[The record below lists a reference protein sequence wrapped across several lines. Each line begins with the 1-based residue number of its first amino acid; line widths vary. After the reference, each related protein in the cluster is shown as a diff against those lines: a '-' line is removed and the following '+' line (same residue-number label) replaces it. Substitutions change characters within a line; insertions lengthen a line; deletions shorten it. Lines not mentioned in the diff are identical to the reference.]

1 MLRQLGQRP
10 KLAAWPPLMPT
21 DLERLAHHIDPD
33 RAPSIASDL
42 AGVPGADLGLVL
54 GAAYPVLVPQ
64 RPALLEAIASL
75 ARDGLSSRRLRGD
88 ISSRLVEATRG
99 QPPGEAWQRAL
110 QRAVWLEK
118 VRIALREVL
127 PPKLGGAELSE
138 TARELSELADAV
150 VEVAVSEATSHVA
163 ARFGR
168 PQRSYGSTAELCVL
182 GMGKLGGLELNAGSD
197 IDIVFVY
204 DSDEAQGD
212 VTPHDFYTRVV
223 RRAVAHIESPAPEG
237 MIFRVDLRL
246 RPEGSQGAIVNSLSA
261 FERYYETWGRLWE
274 RAAMLRARP
283 IAGSAALGVALEREV
298 MSPFVYRREV
308 DPNIAGGLTDMVLRS
323 RAELSDHPA
332 RDLKLGPGGI
342 REAEFFVQTLQ
353 LVWGGKEPSL
363 RVRGTL
369 NALERLRLRGFVN
382 DREARDI
389 ARAYVLLR
397 RAEHAI
403 QWGTG
408 IQTHLLP
415 TDERDRER
423 LAKVLGYPDAA
434 SFGDELTTLRL
445 RVTEAFSSLSP
456 GSPRDRPR
464 SGLVARL
471 GDEAAS
477 ASDELGRAARAL
489 FENSEVPDHLRALA
503 RRPDGL
509 LGALTQE
516 QHPNLADRVLNGL
529 LECPDP
535 EQAARYLRSVFSRLS
550 APGAYVA
557 ALAEDP
563 RALSR
568 LLTVLGSSGFV
579 GEAIGT
585 RPELLD
591 IVLFGQ
597 GLVSDVH
604 AAVAHQLEDVARLL
618 DALEAVERDEALVG
632 AVRQVKSRVLVE
644 VAIADLA
651 GAIGMRQATRTLS
664 QLADEIMQAVVNYSL
679 SGARGLCV
687 IAVGKL
693 GGREIGY
700 ASDLDLLFL
709 YEASAAPDP
718 DEAAAYFSRHAQRII
733 RMLSEP
739 HAGGPGYVMDTRLR
753 PSGSHGLL
761 VASVRSFASYHGVRE
776 TEAGP
781 ERPAGLVAGAAW
793 ERQALIRARFCAGDA
808 ELGERVMAIATL
820 AAYEGGAPA
829 PDEMHRLRLRM
840 ERELGR
846 ERATRR
852 ELKVGRGGLLDIEF
866 LTQWLQMRHGSDE
879 RIRTPDT
886 DEALN
891 ALVTAGYL
899 PRPDYE
905 LLRDAYRFLRRLEQ
919 RIHVHR
925 GDGLSW
931 VDAQA
936 LGISGLGRK
945 MGFQKSPSLSAGEQL
960 FERYV
965 TVTDSVR
972 RCYLRLLGLTE

>member
-1 MLRQLGQRP
+1 MSN
-10 KLAAWPPLMPT
+10 
-21 DLERLAHHIDPD
+21 DLERLAFHLDPE
-33 RAPSIASDL
+33 RAGAISRDL
-42 AGVPGADLGLVL
+42 RGMPGADLGLVL

-64 RPALLEAIASL
+64 RPALLQAIASL
-75 ARDGLSSRRLRGD
+75 ASEGLTTRRLRLD
-88 ISSRLVEATRG
+88 ILGRLNDAIAGRT
-99 QPPGEAWQRAL
+99 PGEDWQGAL

-127 PPKLGGAELSE
+127 PPKLGGAELPE

-150 VEVAVSEATSHVA
+150 VEVAVAEASEHVES
-163 ARFGR
+163 RFGAPR
-168 PQRSYGSTAELCVL
+168 HDDGSAAKLCVL

-204 DSDEAQGD
+204 DSDEGRGD
-212 VTPHDFYTRVV
+212 VSPHDFFTRVV
-223 RRAVAHIESPAPEG
+223 RRAVAHIETTAPEG

-246 RPEGSQGAIVNSLSA
+246 RPEGSQGALVNSLSA

-283 IAGSAALGVALEREV
+283 VAGDVELGAALEREV
-298 MSPFVYRREV
+298 LGPFVYRREV
-308 DPNIAGGLTDMVLRS
+308 DPNIAAGLTDMVLRS
-323 RAELSDHPA
+323 RAELSLHPA

-353 LVWGGKEPSL
+353 LIWGGQEPSL

-369 NALERLRLRGFVN
+369 TALERLRLRGFVS
-382 DREARDI
+382 DRDARDI
-389 ARAYVLLR
+389 ARAYILLR

-403 QWGTG
+403 QWATG

-415 TDERDRER
+415 VEARDAER
-423 LAKVLGYPDAA
+423 LARTLGYADAPA
-434 SFGDELTTLRL
+434 FLAELSSLRG
-445 RVTEAFSSLSP
+445 RVSEAFASLSP
-456 GSPRDRPR
+456 GTRRAPQH
-464 SGLVARL
+464 GHF
-471 GDEAAS
+471 AALFLNEGEQS
-477 ASDELGRAARAL
+477 APDDVSRATRAL
-489 FENSEVPDHLRALA
+489 FESTEVPDHLRALA

-509 LGALTQE
+509 LGSLTRE
-516 QHPNLADRVLNGL
+516 QHPGLGDRLLGAL

-557 ALAEDP
+557 ALADDP

-579 GEAIGT
+579 GEAIVT

-591 IVLFGQ
+591 VVLFGQ
-597 GLVSDVH
+597 GSVSDVH
-604 AAVAHQLEDVARLL
+604 AAVAHQLEDLGRHV
-618 DALEAVERDEALVG
+618 DEQEPHERDEALVG
-632 AVRQVKSRVLVE
+632 ALRQVKSRVLVE

-651 GAIGMRQATRTLS
+651 GAIGTRQATRTLS
-664 QLADEIMQAVVNYSL
+664 ALADEIMGTVVQYL
-679 SGARGLCV
+679 LGDARGLCV
-687 IAVGKL
+687 LAVGKL

-700 ASDLDLLFL
+700 ASDLDLMFL
-709 YEASAAPDP
+709 YEPSAAPNP
-718 DEAAAYFSRHAQRII
+718 DEAAAYYSRYAQRII

-761 VASVRSFASYHGVRE
+761 VASLRSFASYHGLQE
-776 TEAGP
+776 TEAGA
-781 ERPAGLVAGAAW
+781 ERPAGFGGGSAW
-793 ERQALIRARFCAGDA
+793 ERQALIRARFCAGDPL
-808 ELGERVMAIATL
+808 LGVRAMNIATL
-820 AAYEGGAPA
+820 AAYEGGPPTPA
-829 PDEMHRLRLRM
+829 EMHRLRLRM

-846 ERATRR
+846 ERPTRK

-866 LTQWLQMRHGSDE
+866 LAQWLQMKHGGDA
-879 RIRTPDT
+879 RVRTPDT
-886 DEALN
+886 GEALE
-891 ALVTAGYL
+891 ALTARGYL

-905 LLRDAYRFLRRLEQ
+905 RLRDAYRFLRRLEQ

-925 GDGLSW
+925 GDGTNW
-931 VDAQA
+931 VDSQA
-936 LGISGLGRK
+936 LGLSGLGRQ
-945 MGFQKSPSLSAGEQL
+945 MGFQRSPSRSAGEQL

-965 TVTDSVR
+965 TVTETVR
-972 RCYLRLLGLTE
+972 ACYLRLLGLED

>member
-1 MLRQLGQRP
+1 
-10 KLAAWPPLMPT
+10 MPN
-21 DLERLAHHIDPD
+21 DLERLAFHLDPE
-33 RAPSIASDL
+33 RAEAISRDL
-42 AGVPGADLGLVL
+42 RGLPGADLGLVL

-64 RPALLEAIASL
+64 RPALLEAVASL
-75 ARDGLSSRRLRGD
+75 AREGLTTRRLRRD
-88 ISSRLVEATRG
+88 ILGRLDDAVAG
-99 QPPGEAWQRAL
+99 LAPGEDWQRAL

-127 PPKLGGAELSE
+127 PPKLGGAELPE

-150 VEVAVSEATSHVA
+150 VEVVVAEATSHVA
-163 ARFGR
+163 ARLGAPR
-168 PQRSYGSTAELCVL
+168 DERGQNAKLCVL

-204 DSDEAQGD
+204 DSDEAVGD
-212 VTPHDFYTRVV
+212 VTPHDFFTRVV
-223 RRAVAHIESPAPEG
+223 RRAVAHIESTAPEG

-246 RPEGSQGAIVNSLSA
+246 RPEGSQGALVNSLSA

-283 IAGSAALGVALEREV
+283 IAGDVELGAALEREV
-298 MSPFVYRREV
+298 LGPFVYRREV
-308 DPNIAGGLTDMVLRS
+308 DPNIASGLTDMVLRS
-323 RAELSDHPA
+323 RAELSVHPA

-353 LVWGGKEPSL
+353 LIWGGQEPSL

-369 NALERLRLRGFVN
+369 TALERLRLRGFVS
-382 DREARDI
+382 DRDARDI
-389 ARAYVLLR
+389 ARGYVLLR

-403 QWGTG
+403 QWATG

-415 TDERDRER
+415 TEPRDAER
-423 LAKVLGYPDAA
+423 LARTLGYPDAA
-434 SFGDELTTLRL
+434 AFNVELSHLRE
-445 RVTEAFSSLSP
+445 RIGEAFASLSP
-456 GSPRDRPR
+456 GTRREPSH
-464 SGLVARL
+464 GHFAALL
-471 GDEAAS
+471 MNEGDEAAS
-477 ASDELGRAARAL
+477 DELSRAARAL
-489 FENSEVPDHLRALA
+489 FENTEVPDHLRALA

-509 LGALTQE
+509 LGTLTQE
-516 QHPNLADRVLNGL
+516 QHPGLADRVLGGL

-579 GEAIGT
+579 GESIVT

-591 IVLFGQ
+591 VVLFGE
-597 GLVSDVH
+597 GSVSDVH
-604 AAVAHQLEDVARLL
+604 AAVAHQLEDLSRQI
-618 DALEAVERDEALVG
+618 DEQEPHERDEALVG

-651 GAIGMRQATRTLS
+651 GAIGTRQATRTLS
-664 QLADEIMQAVVNYSL
+664 ALADEIMRTVVQYL
-679 SGARGLCV
+679 LGDARGLCV

-700 ASDLDLLFL
+700 ASDLDLMFL
-709 YEASAAPDP
+709 YEPSAAPNP
-718 DEAAAYFSRHAQRII
+718 DEAAAYYSRHAQRII

-761 VASVRSFASYHGVRE
+761 VASLRSFASYHGLQE
-776 TEAGP
+776 TEGGSP
-781 ERPAGLVAGAAW
+781 ERPAGFGGGLAW
-793 ERQALIRARFCAGDA
+793 ERQALIRARFCAGDPV
-808 ELGERVMAIATL
+808 LGVRAMNIATL
-820 AAYEGGAPA
+820 AAYEGGPPAPA
-829 PDEMHRLRLRM
+829 EMHRLRLRM

-846 ERATRR
+846 ERPTRK

-866 LTQWLQMRHGSDE
+866 LAQWLQMKHGSDAKV
-879 RIRTPDT
+879 RTPDT
-886 DEALN
+886 GEALD
-891 ALVTAGYL
+891 ALTAGGYL

-905 LLRDAYRFLRRLEQ
+905 RLRDAYRFLRRLEQ

-925 GDGLSW
+925 GDGTNW

-936 LGISGLGRK
+936 LGLSGLGRQ
-945 MGFQKSPSLSAGEQL
+945 MGFQRSPSRSAGEQL
-960 FERYV
+960 FERYI
-965 TVTDSVR
+965 TVTDTVR
-972 RCYLRLLGLTE
+972 ACYLRLLGLDA

>member
-1 MLRQLGQRP
+1 
-10 KLAAWPPLMPT
+10 MPS
-21 DLERLAHHIDPD
+21 DLERLAFHLDPE
-33 RAPSIASDL
+33 RAGAISRDL
-42 AGVPGADLGLVL
+42 KGVEGAELGLVL

-64 RPALLEAIASL
+64 RPALLEAISSL
-75 ARDGLSSRRLRGD
+75 AREGLAARRLRVD
-88 ISSRLVEATRG
+88 ILGRLRDAVRG
-99 QPPGEAWQRAL
+99 RRPGEDWLGAL

-127 PPKLGGAELSE
+127 PAKLGGAELRE

-150 VEVAVSEATSHVA
+150 VEVAVAEATEHVA
-163 ARFGR
+163 ARLGTASH
-168 PQRSYGSTAELCVL
+168 PDGSLWKLCVL

-204 DSDEAQGD
+204 DSDESEGAL
-212 VTPHDFYTRVV
+212 TPHDFFTRVV
-223 RRAVAHIESPAPEG
+223 RRAVAHIESTAPEG

-246 RPEGSQGAIVNSLSA
+246 RPEGSQGALVNSLSA

-283 IAGSAALGVALEREV
+283 IAGDPELGAALEREV
-298 MSPFVYRREV
+298 LSPFVYRREV
-308 DPNIAGGLTDMVLRS
+308 DPNIASGLTDMVLRS
-323 RAELSDHPA
+323 RSELSDHPA

-353 LVWGGKEPSL
+353 LIWGGQEPSL

-369 NALERLRLRGFVN
+369 TALERLRLRGFVS
-382 DREARDI
+382 DKDAGDI

-415 TDERDRER
+415 TDERDAER
-423 LAKVLGYPDAA
+423 LARTLGYADGAA
-434 SFGDELTTLRL
+434 FGDELADLRR
-445 RVTEAFSSLSP
+445 RVSDAFASLSP
-456 GSPRDRPR
+456 GTRREPARHVS
-464 SGLVARL
+464 LVAL
-471 GDEAAS
+471 LQEGESAA
-477 ASDELGRAARAL
+477 ADELSRAAREL
-489 FENSEVPDHLRALA
+489 FESSEVPDHLRALA

-509 LGALTQE
+509 LGAVTQE
-516 QHPNLADRVLNGL
+516 QHPELADRVLGGL

-579 GEAIGT
+579 GESIVT

-591 IVLFGQ
+591 VVLFGQ
-597 GLVSDVH
+597 GSVSDVH
-604 AAVAHQLEDVARLL
+604 AAVAHQLEDVARQLYE
-618 DALEAVERDEALVG
+618 LEQQDRDDALVG
-632 AVRQVKSRVLVE
+632 AIRQVKSRILVE

-651 GAIGMRQATRTLS
+651 GAIGTRQATRTLS
-664 QLADEIMQAVVNYSL
+664 ALADEIMQAVVTHL
-679 SGARGLCV
+679 LGDARGLCV
-687 IAVGKL
+687 LAVGKL

-700 ASDLDLLFL
+700 ASDLDLMFL
-709 YEASAAPDP
+709 YEPSAAPNP
-718 DEAAAYFSRHAQRII
+718 DEAAAYFSRYAQRII

-761 VASVRSFASYHGVRE
+761 VASVRSFASYHGLLE
-776 TEAGP
+776 TERGTQ
-781 ERPAGLVAGAAW
+781 RPAGLGGGSAW
-793 ERQALIRARFCAGDA
+793 ERQALIRARFCAGDSQ
-808 ELGERVMAIATL
+808 LGARVTSIATA
-820 AAYEGGAPA
+820 AAYEGGPPLPA
-829 PDEMHRLRLRM
+829 EMHRLRLRM

-846 ERATRR
+846 ERPTRR
-852 ELKVGRGGLLDIEF
+852 ELKVGYGGLLDIEF
-866 LTQWLQMRHGSDE
+866 LAQWLQMKHGSDE
-879 RIRTPDT
+879 RVRTPDT
-886 DEALN
+886 GEALE
-891 ALVTAGYL
+891 ALAAHGYL
-899 PRPDYE
+899 PRADYE
-905 LLRDAYRFLRRLEQ
+905 RLRDAYRFLRRLEQ

-925 GDGLSW
+925 GDGTNW

-936 LGISGLGRK
+936 LGLSGLGRQ
-945 MGFQKSPSLSAGEQL
+945 MGFQRSPTRSAGEQL

-965 TVTDSVR
+965 TLTDSVR
-972 RCYLRLLGLTE
+972 ACYLRLLGLRE

>member
-1 MLRQLGQRP
+1 M
-10 KLAAWPPLMPT
+10 
-21 DLERLAHHIDPD
+21 
-33 RAPSIASDL
+33 ASDL
-42 AGVPGADLGLVL
+42 LSLAQHLDPERAEVLSRELSGLPGADLGLVL
-54 GAAYPVLVPQ
+54 GAAYPALVPQ
-64 RPALLEAIASL
+64 RPALLDAIARLS
-75 ARDGLSSRRLRGD
+75 RDGLSSRRIRVD
-88 ISSRLVEATRG
+88 ILERLNEAVLG
-99 QPPGEAWQRAL
+99 QAPGEAWQGAL

-127 PPKLGGAELSE
+127 PPKLGGAELPE
-138 TARELSELADAV
+138 TARELAELADAV
-150 VEVAVSEATSHVA
+150 VEVALDEATAHVA
-163 ARFGR
+163 SRFGR
-168 PQRSYGSTAELCVL
+168 PRRDGAPAELCVL

-204 DSDEAQGD
+204 DSDDAEGELS
-212 VTPHDFYTRVV
+212 PHDFFTRVV
-223 RRAVAHIESPAPEG
+223 RRLVTHIESTAPSG

-283 IAGSAALGVALEREV
+283 VAGSLALGTALEREV
-298 MSPFVYRREV
+298 MLPFVYRREV
-308 DPNIAGGLTDMVLRS
+308 DPNVAHGLTDMVLRS
-323 RAELSDHPA
+323 RAELGGDPA

-353 LVWGGKEPSL
+353 LIWGGREPSL

-369 NALERLRLRGFVN
+369 MALERLRLRGFVS
-382 DREARDI
+382 DREAHDI

-403 QWGTG
+403 QWASG

-415 TDERDRER
+415 QDERDSQR
-423 LAKVLGYPDAA
+423 LARVLGYPDAA
-434 SFGDELTTLRL
+434 TFNQELASLRSS
-445 RVTEAFSSLSP
+445 VSAAFASLSP
-456 GSPRDRPR
+456 AARHERPR
-464 SGLVARL
+464 VGGVASLFGEETAPRS
-471 GDEAAS
+471 E
-477 ASDELGRAARAL
+477 ELGRAAVRL

-509 LGALTQE
+509 LGTVTQ
-516 QHPNLADRVLNGL
+516 QQYPDLADRVLEGL

-535 EQAARYLRSVFSRLS
+535 EQAARYLRSVFARLP

-557 ALAEDP
+557 ALADDP

-579 GEAIGT
+579 GEAIVT

-597 GLVSDVH
+597 GSVSDVQ
-604 AAVAHQLEDVARLL
+604 AAVGHELEALGRLL
-618 DALEAVERDEALVG
+618 EGLERQERDEALVG
-632 AVRQVKSRVLVE
+632 ALRQVKSRVLVE

-651 GAIGMRQATRTLS
+651 GAIGTRQATRTLS
-664 QLADEIMQAVVNYSL
+664 ALAEEIMRTVVQYL
-679 SGARGLCV
+679 MGAARGLCV

-693 GGREIGY
+693 GGHEIGY
-700 ASDLDLLFL
+700 ASDLDLLFF
-709 YEASAAPDP
+709 YDPDAAPHP

-733 RMLSEP
+733 RLLAEP
-739 HAGGPGYVMDTRLR
+739 HAAGPGYVMDTRLR

-761 VASVRSFASYHGVRE
+761 VASVRSFARYHRLQE
-776 TEAGP
+776 TEAGA
-781 ERPAGLVAGAAW
+781 ERPAGLSSGAAW
-793 ERQALIRARFCAGDA
+793 ERQALIRARFCAGDEA
-808 ELGERVMAIATL
+808 LGARVMALATL
-820 AAYEGGAPA
+820 AAYEGRPPPA
-829 PDEMHRLRLRM
+829 EDLHRMRLRM

-846 ERATRR
+846 ERPTRR

-866 LTQWLQMRHGSDE
+866 LAQWLQMKHGSDA
-879 RIRTPDT
+879 RVRTPDT
-886 DEALN
+886 GEALD
-891 ALVTAGYL
+891 ALSTLGYL
-899 PRPDYE
+899 SRADYE

-925 GDGLSW
+925 GDGMSW

-936 LGISGLGRK
+936 LGLSGLGRK
-945 MGFQKSPSLSAGEQL
+945 MGFQNSPTHSAGQQL

-972 RCYLRLLGLTE
+972 ACYLRLLGLTE

>member
-1 MLRQLGQRP
+1 
-10 KLAAWPPLMPT
+10 MPS
-21 DLERLAHHIDPD
+21 DLERLAFHVDPE
-33 RAPSIASDL
+33 RSGAISRDL
-42 AGVPGADLGLVL
+42 QGLPGAALGLVL
-54 GAAYPVLVPQ
+54 GAAYPALVPQ
-64 RPALLEAIASL
+64 RPALFEAIASL
-75 ARDGLSSRRLRGD
+75 SREGLTTRRLRLD
-88 ISSRLVEATRG
+88 ILGRLNDAVAG
-99 QPPGEAWQRAL
+99 KPPGEGWQRAF

-127 PPKLGGAELSE
+127 PPKLGGAELPE

-150 VEVAVSEATSHVA
+150 VEVAVAEATAHVGE
-163 ARFGR
+163 RLGR
-168 PQRSYGSTAELCVL
+168 PHHADGSPAVLSVL

-204 DSDEAQGD
+204 DSDEAEGD
-212 VTPHDFYTRVV
+212 LSPHDFFTRVV
-223 RRAVAHIESPAPEG
+223 RRAVSHIESTAPEG

-246 RPEGSQGAIVNSLSA
+246 RPEGSQGALVNSLSA

-283 IAGSAALGVALEREV
+283 IAGDPELGRALEREV
-298 MSPFVYRREV
+298 ISPFVYRREV
-308 DPNIAGGLTDMVLRS
+308 DPNIASGLTDMVLRS

-353 LVWGGKEPSL
+353 LIWGGQEPSL

-369 NALERLRLRGFVN
+369 TALERLRLRGFVS
-382 DREARDI
+382 DRDAGDI

-415 TDERDRER
+415 SDERDGER
-423 LAKVLGYPDAA
+423 LARVLGYADAA
-434 SFGDELTTLRL
+434 AFLQELSHLRG
-445 RVTEAFSSLSP
+445 RVGEAFASLSP
-456 GSPRDRPR
+456 GTRREPPRHGNFLALLRDG
-464 SGLVARL
+464 S
-471 GDEAAS
+471 DAAPDQLS
-477 ASDELGRAARAL
+477 RAAHTL
-489 FENSEVPDHLRALA
+489 FENTEVPDHLRALA

-509 LGALTQE
+509 LGAVTQE
-516 QHPNLADRVLNGL
+516 QHPDLADRLLGGL

-579 GEAIGT
+579 GESIVT

-591 IVLFGQ
+591 VVLFGQ
-597 GLVSDVH
+597 GSVSDVH
-604 AAVAHQLEDVARLL
+604 AAVAHQLEDLGRQL
-618 DALEAVERDEALVG
+618 DAVDQQEQSDALVG
-632 AVRQVKSRVLVE
+632 AVRQVKSRILVE

-651 GAIGMRQATRTLS
+651 GAIGTRQATRTLS
-664 QLADEIMQAVVNYSL
+664 ALADEIMHTVVQFL
-679 SGARGLCV
+679 LGDARGLCV
-687 IAVGKL
+687 LAVGKL

-700 ASDLDLLFL
+700 ASDLDLMFL
-709 YEASAAPDP
+709 YEPSAAPNP
-718 DEAAAYFSRHAQRII
+718 DEAATYFSRYAQRII
-733 RMLSEP
+733 RMLGEP

-761 VASVRSFASYHGVRE
+761 VASLRSFANYHGLQDSDPL
-776 TEAGP
+776 A
-781 ERPAGLVAGAAW
+781 ERPAGFGSGSAW
-793 ERQALIRARFCAGDA
+793 ERQALIRARFCAGDPV
-808 ELGERVMAIATL
+808 LGGRVMTIATR
-820 AAYEGGAPA
+820 AAYEGGP
-829 PDEMHRLRLRM
+829 PIPEEMHRLRLRM

-846 ERATRR
+846 ERATRK

-866 LTQWLQMRHGSDE
+866 LAQWLQMKHGSDE
-879 RIRTPDT
+879 RVRTPDT
-886 DEALN
+886 GEALE
-891 ALVTAGYL
+891 ALTAHGYL
-899 PRPDYE
+899 PRSDYE
-905 LLRDAYRFLRRLEQ
+905 RLRDAYRFLRRLEQ
-919 RIHVHR
+919 RIHLHR
-925 GDGLSW
+925 GDGTNW

-936 LGISGLGRK
+936 LGLSGLGRQ
-945 MGFQKSPSLSAGEQL
+945 MGFQHSPTRSAGDQL
-960 FERYV
+960 FERYL
-965 TVTDSVR
+965 TVTESVR
-972 RCYLRLLGLTE
+972 ACYLKLLGLSEA

>member
-1 MLRQLGQRP
+1 MSN
-10 KLAAWPPLMPT
+10 
-21 DLERLAHHIDPD
+21 DLERLAFHLDPE
-33 RAPSIASDL
+33 RAAAISRDL
-42 AGVPGADLGLVL
+42 QGLPGADLGLVL
-54 GAAYPVLVPQ
+54 GAAYPALVPQ

-75 ARDGLSSRRLRGD
+75 SREGLTTRRFRLD
-88 ISSRLVEATRG
+88 ILGRLNDAVAGR
-99 QPPGEAWQRAL
+99 PPGEEWQRAL

-127 PPKLGGAELSE
+127 PSKLGGAELPE

-150 VEVAVSEATSHVA
+150 VEVAVAEATAHVT
-163 ARFGR
+163 ARFGAPR
-168 PQRSYGSTAELCVL
+168 HEDGGSAKLCVL

-204 DSDEAQGD
+204 DTDEARGD
-212 VTPHDFYTRVV
+212 VSPHDFFTRVV
-223 RRAVAHIESPAPEG
+223 RRVVSHIESTAPEG

-246 RPEGSQGAIVNSLSA
+246 RPEGSHGALVNSLSA

-283 IAGSAALGVALEREV
+283 IAGDTALGAALEREV
-298 MSPFVYRREV
+298 LWPFVYRREV
-308 DPNIAGGLTDMVLRS
+308 DPGIASGLTDMVLRS
-323 RAELSDHPA
+323 RAELSLHPA

-353 LVWGGKEPSL
+353 LIWGGQEPSL

-369 NALERLRLRGFVN
+369 TALERLRLRGFVS
-382 DREARDI
+382 DKDARDI
-389 ARAYVLLR
+389 ARGYVLLR
-397 RAEHAI
+397 RAEHVI
-403 QWGTG
+403 QWGSG

-415 TDERDRER
+415 TDARDAER
-423 LAKVLGYPDAA
+423 LARALGYPDASA
-434 SFGDELTTLRL
+434 FMAELGHLRGRIGD
-445 RVTEAFSSLSP
+445 AFASLSP
-456 GSPRDRPR
+456 GTRREPRH
-464 SGLVARL
+464 GTFVAL
-471 GDEAAS
+471 LSEGGEAAP
-477 ASDELGRAARAL
+477 DEMSRAARAL
-489 FENSEVPDHLRALA
+489 FESSEVPDHLRALA

-509 LGALTQE
+509 LGSLTE
-516 QHPNLADRVLNGL
+516 EEHPELADRVLSGL

-579 GEAIGT
+579 GESIVT

-591 IVLFGQ
+591 VVLFGE
-597 GLVSDVH
+597 GSVSDVH
-604 AAVAHQLEDVARLL
+604 AAVAYQLEDLGRQPAGL
-618 DALEAVERDEALVG
+618 DQQERDEALIG

-651 GAIGMRQATRTLS
+651 GAIGTRQATRTLS
-664 QLADEIMQAVVNYSL
+664 ALADEIMRTVVNHL
-679 SGARGLCV
+679 LGDAHGLCV

-700 ASDLDLLFL
+700 ASDLDLMFL
-709 YEASAAPDP
+709 YEPSAAPNP
-718 DEAAAYFSRHAQRII
+718 DEAAAYYSRYAQKII
-733 RMLSEP
+733 RMLSES

-761 VASVRSFASYHGVRE
+761 VASLRSFASYHGLQE
-776 TEAGP
+776 TEAGT
-781 ERPAGLVAGAAW
+781 ERPAGFGGGSAW
-793 ERQALIRARFCAGDA
+793 ERQALIRARFCAGDPV
-808 ELGERVMAIATL
+808 LGARAMTIATM
-820 AAYEGGAPA
+820 AAYEGGPPAPA
-829 PDEMHRLRLRM
+829 EMHRLRLRM

-846 ERATRR
+846 ERPTRK

-866 LTQWLQMRHGSDE
+866 LAQWLQMKHGSDE
-879 RIRTPDT
+879 RVRTPDT
-886 DEALN
+886 GEALE
-891 ALVTAGYL
+891 ALAARGYL

-905 LLRDAYRFLRRLEQ
+905 RFRDAYRFLRRLEQ

-925 GDGLSW
+925 GDGTNW

-936 LGISGLGRK
+936 LGLSGLGRQ
-945 MGFQKSPSLSAGEQL
+945 MGFQRSPTKSAGEQL
-960 FERYV
+960 FERYI
-965 TVTDSVR
+965 TVTDTVR
-972 RCYLRLLGLTE
+972 SCYLRLLGLPEG

>member
-1 MLRQLGQRP
+1 
-10 KLAAWPPLMPT
+10 MPN
-21 DLERLAHHIDPD
+21 DLQRLAFHLDPE
-33 RAPSIASDL
+33 RAAALARDL
-42 AGVPGADLGLVL
+42 RGVPGADLGLVL
-54 GAAYPVLVPQ
+54 GAAYPGLTP
-64 RPALLEAIASL
+64 RSPALIEAIARLS
-75 ARDGLSSRRLRGD
+75 REGLSSRRLRLDILGRLQDAVTGKGPGD
-88 ISSRLVEATRG
+88 
-99 QPPGEAWQRAL
+99 AWLGGL
-110 QRAVWLEK
+110 QRAVWHEK

-150 VEVAVSEATSHVA
+150 VEVALVEASSHVS
-163 ARFGR
+163 ARFGQ
-168 PQRSYGSTAELCVL
+168 PQRPDGTSAQLCVL

-204 DSDEAQGD
+204 DSDESSGEIS
-212 VTPHDFYTRVV
+212 PHDFFTRVV
-223 RRAVAHIESPAPEG
+223 RRCVSHIESPGPEG

-246 RPEGSQGAIVNSLSA
+246 RPEGSQGAIVNSLAA

-283 IAGSAALGVALEREV
+283 IAGSQALGHALEREV
-298 MSPFVYRREV
+298 ILPFVFRREV
-308 DPNIAGGLTDMVLRS
+308 DPNIANGLTDLVLRA
-323 RAELSDHPA
+323 RAELSAHPA

-353 LVWGGKEPSL
+353 LIWGGKEPSL

-369 NALERLRLRGFVN
+369 NALERLRLRGFVS
-382 DREARDI
+382 DREVRDVT
-389 ARAYVLLR
+389 RAYVLLR

-415 TDERDRER
+415 TDERDSSR
-423 LAKVLGYPDAA
+423 LARVLGYPDAPAFA
-434 SFGDELTTLRL
+434 SELADLRGK
-445 RVTEAFSSLSP
+445 VSAAFASLAP
-456 GSPRDRPR
+456 GARRDRPR
-464 SGLVARL
+464 YATLVGQV
-471 GDEAAS
+471 GDHAEAGP
-477 ASDELGRAARAL
+477 DELSRAARAL
-489 FENSEVPDHLRALA
+489 FEGSEVPDHLRALA

-509 LGALTQE
+509 LGSVTQE
-516 QHPNLADRVLNGL
+516 QHPDLADRVLGGL

-535 EQAARYLRSVFSRLS
+535 EQAARYLRSVFARLS

-579 GEAIGT
+579 GEAIVT

-597 GLVSDVH
+597 GSVSDVR
-604 AAVAHQLEDVARLL
+604 AAVLHQLEDFARLVEGL
-618 DALEAVERDEALVG
+618 DAEERDEALVG
-632 AVRQVKSRVLVE
+632 ALRQVKSRILVE

-651 GAIGMRQATRTLS
+651 GAIGTRQATRTLS
-664 QLADEIMQAVVNYSL
+664 ALADEILRTVMHYL
-679 SGARGLCV
+679 RGDAGGLAV

-709 YEASAAPDP
+709 YEASAAPNP
-718 DEAAAYFSRHAQRII
+718 DEAAAYFSRHAQRFI
-733 RMLSEP
+733 RLLAEP

-761 VASVRSFASYHGVRE
+761 VASVRSFASYHGVIE
-776 TEAGP
+776 TAAGA
-781 ERPAGLVAGAAW
+781 ERPAGLSAGAAW

-808 ELGERVMAIATL
+808 ALGARAMAIATL
-820 AAYEGGAPA
+820 AAYEGGPPKAE
-829 PDEMHRLRLRM
+829 EMHRLRLRM

-846 ERATRR
+846 ERPHRK

-866 LTQWLQMRHGSDE
+866 LAQWLQMQHGSDE
-879 RIRTPDT
+879 RVRTPDT
-886 DEALN
+886 GEALD
-891 ALVTAGYL
+891 ALTARGYL
-899 PRPDYE
+899 VRADYE

-925 GDGLSW
+925 GDGTNW

-936 LGISGLGRK
+936 LGLSGLGRK
-945 MGFQKSPSLSAGEQL
+945 MGFQNSPTLSAGEQL
-960 FERYV
+960 FERYL
-965 TVTDSVR
+965 TVTENVR
-972 RCYLRLLGLTE
+972 ACYLRILGLEA

>member
-1 MLRQLGQRP
+1 MTQDLQQLAFHLDPER
-10 KLAAWPPLMPT
+10 AA
-21 DLERLAHHIDPD
+21 AIF
-33 RAPSIASDL
+33 SDL
-42 AGVPGADLGLVL
+42 RGVEGAELGLVL

-75 ARDGLSSRRLRGD
+75 SREGLTTRRLRRD
-88 ISSRLVEATRG
+88 ILGRLDDAVAGRST
-99 QPPGEAWQRAL
+99 GEDWQRAL

-118 VRIALREVL
+118 VRIALREAL
-127 PPKLGGAELSE
+127 PARLGGAELPE

-150 VEVAVSEATSHVA
+150 VEVAVAEATAHV
-163 ARFGR
+163 GR
-168 PQRSYGSTAELCVL
+168 RLGIPIHPDGTSAKLCVL

-197 IDIVFVY
+197 IDVVFVY
-204 DSDEAQGD
+204 DSDEAEGD
-212 VTPHDFYTRVV
+212 VSPHDFFTRVV
-223 RRAVAHIESPAPEG
+223 RRAVSHIEATAPEG

-246 RPEGSQGAIVNSLSA
+246 RPEGSQGALVNSLSA
-261 FERYYETWGRLWE
+261 LERYYETWGRLWE

-283 IAGSAALGVALEREV
+283 VAGDEPLGAALVREV
-298 MSPFVYRREV
+298 ISPFVYRREV
-308 DPNIAGGLTDMVLRS
+308 DPSIAEGLTDMVLRS
-323 RAELSDHPA
+323 RAELSVQPA

-353 LVWGGKEPSL
+353 LIWGGQEPSL

-369 NALERLRLRGFVN
+369 TALERLRLRGFVT

-389 ARAYVLLR
+389 ARGYVLLR

-403 QWGTG
+403 QWSTG

-415 TDERDRER
+415 TDERDRQR
-423 LAKVLGYPDAA
+423 LARTLGYPDAPA
-434 SFGDELTTLRL
+434 FEAELGALRE
-445 RVTEAFSSLSP
+445 RVGEAFASLTP
-456 GSPRDRPR
+456 GTRRDRPR
-464 SGLVARL
+464 HGNLVAWLRD
-471 GDEAAS
+471 GGAS
-477 ASDELGRAARAL
+477 APDELGRAAQSL
-489 FENSEVPDHLRALA
+489 FDSSEVPDHLRALA

-516 QHPNLADRVLNGL
+516 QHPDLADRVLAAL

-535 EQAARYLRSVFSRLS
+535 EQAARYLRSVFQRIA

-557 ALAEDP
+557 ALADDP

-568 LLTVLGSSGFV
+568 LFTVLGSSAFV
-579 GEAIGT
+579 GESIVT

-597 GLVSDVH
+597 GSVSDVH
-604 AAVAHQLEDVARLL
+604 AAVLHQLEDLMQKV
-618 DALEAVERDEALVG
+618 DDLEPQERDEALVG
-632 AVRQVKSRVLVE
+632 AVRQVKSRILVE

-651 GAIGMRQATRTLS
+651 GSIGTRQATRTLS
-664 QLADEIMQAVVNYSL
+664 ALADEIMNAVVRYL
-679 SGARGLCV
+679 LGDAPGLCV
-687 IAVGKL
+687 LAVGKL

-700 ASDLDLLFL
+700 ASDLDLMFL
-709 YEASAAPDP
+709 YEPSAAPNP
-718 DEAAAYFSRHAQRII
+718 DEAAMYFSRYAQRII

-761 VASVRSFASYHGVRE
+761 VASIRAFASYHGL
-776 TEAGP
+776 TEKDGAAS
-781 ERPAGLVAGAAW
+781 RPAGFGGGSAW

-808 ELGERVMAIATL
+808 ALGARVMNIAAL
-820 AAYEGGAPA
+820 AAYEGGPPA
-829 PDEMHRLRLRM
+829 PEEMHRLRLRM

-866 LTQWLQMRHGSDE
+866 LAQWLQMKHGSDE
-879 RIRTPDT
+879 SIRTPDT
-886 DEALN
+886 GEALDLL
-891 ALVTAGYL
+891 AARGYL
-899 PRPDYE
+899 PRADYE
-905 LLRDAYRFLRRLEQ
+905 VLRDAYRFLRRLEQ

-925 GDGLSW
+925 GDGTNW
-931 VDAQA
+931 VDGQA
-936 LGISGLGRK
+936 LGLSGLGRQ
-945 MGFQKSPSLSAGEQL
+945 MGFQRSATRSAGEQL

-965 TVTDSVR
+965 SVTDTVR
-972 RCYLRLLGLTE
+972 RCYLRLLGLSE

>member
-1 MLRQLGQRP
+1 
-10 KLAAWPPLMPT
+10 MPN
-21 DLERLAHHIDPD
+21 DLERLAFHLDPE
-33 RAPSIASDL
+33 RAEAISRDL
-42 AGVPGADLGLVL
+42 RGQPGADLGLVL

-64 RPALLEAIASL
+64 RPALLEAVASL
-75 ARDGLSSRRLRGD
+75 AREGLTTRRLRLD
-88 ISSRLVEATRG
+88 ILGRLNDALTG
-99 QPPGEAWQRAL
+99 QAPGEDWQRAL

-127 PPKLGGAELSE
+127 PPKLGGAELPE

-150 VEVAVSEATSHVA
+150 VEVVVAEATQHVS
-163 ARFGR
+163 ARLGAPR
-168 PQRSYGSTAELCVL
+168 NERGQNAKLCVL

-204 DSDEAQGD
+204 DSDEAVGD
-212 VTPHDFYTRVV
+212 VSPHDFFTRVV
-223 RRAVAHIESPAPEG
+223 RRAVAHIESTAPEG

-246 RPEGSQGAIVNSLSA
+246 RPEGSQGPLVNSLSA

-283 IAGSAALGVALEREV
+283 IAGDAELGEALEREV
-298 MSPFVYRREV
+298 LGPFVYRREV
-308 DPNIAGGLTDMVLRS
+308 DPSIASGLTDMVLRS
-323 RAELSDHPA
+323 RAELSAHPG

-353 LVWGGKEPSL
+353 LIWGGQEPSL

-369 NALERLRLRGFVN
+369 TALERLRLRGFVS
-382 DREARDI
+382 DRDARDI

-415 TDERDRER
+415 TEPRDAER
-423 LAKVLGYPDAA
+423 LARTLGYPDGAA
-434 SFGDELTTLRL
+434 FNQELAHLRE
-445 RVTEAFSSLSP
+445 RVGEAFASLSP
-456 GSPRDRPR
+456 GTRREPRH
-464 SGLVARL
+464 GHFAALL
-471 GDEAAS
+471 MNEGDPTAP
-477 ASDELGRAARAL
+477 DELSRAARAL
-489 FENSEVPDHLRALA
+489 FENTEVPDHLRALA

-509 LGALTQE
+509 LGTLTQE
-516 QHPNLADRVLNGL
+516 QHPGLADRVLGGL

-557 ALAEDP
+557 ALADDP

-579 GEAIGT
+579 GESIVT

-591 IVLFGQ
+591 VVLFGE
-597 GLVSDVH
+597 GSVSDVH
-604 AAVAHQLEDVARLL
+604 AAVSHQLEDLGRQL
-618 DALEAVERDEALVG
+618 DEQEPHERDEALVG

-651 GAIGMRQATRTLS
+651 GAIGTRQATRTLS
-664 QLADEIMQAVVNYSL
+664 ALADEIMHTVVQHL
-679 SGARGLCV
+679 LGDARGLCV

-700 ASDLDLLFL
+700 ASDLDLMFL
-709 YEASAAPDP
+709 YEASAAPNP
-718 DEAAAYFSRHAQRII
+718 DEAAAYYSRHAQRII

-761 VASVRSFASYHGVRE
+761 VASLRSFASYHGLQE
-776 TEAGP
+776 TEGGP
-781 ERPAGLVAGAAW
+781 ERPAGFGGGLAW
-793 ERQALIRARFCAGDA
+793 ERQALIRARFCAGDPV
-808 ELGERVMAIATL
+808 LGARAMNIATL
-820 AAYEGGAPA
+820 AAYEGGPPAPA
-829 PDEMHRLRLRM
+829 EMHRLRLRM

-846 ERATRR
+846 ERPTRK

-866 LTQWLQMRHGSDE
+866 LAQWLQMKHGSDQKV
-879 RIRTPDT
+879 RTPDT
-886 DEALN
+886 GEALE
-891 ALVTAGYL
+891 ALAAGGYL

-905 LLRDAYRFLRRLEQ
+905 RLRDAYRFLRRLEQ

-925 GDGLSW
+925 GDGTNW

-936 LGISGLGRK
+936 LGLSGLGRQ
-945 MGFQKSPSLSAGEQL
+945 MGFQRSPSRSAGEQL
-960 FERYV
+960 FERYI
-965 TVTDSVR
+965 TVTDTVR
-972 RCYLRLLGLTE
+972 ACYLRLLGLEA

>member
-1 MLRQLGQRP
+1 MSS
-10 KLAAWPPLMPT
+10 
-21 DLERLAHHIDPD
+21 DLERLAFQLDPE
-33 RAPSIASDL
+33 RAPAIAKDL
-42 AGVPGADLGLVL
+42 QGAPGAELGLVL

-75 ARDGLSSRRLRGD
+75 AREGLTTRRLRSDILGRLHDALAGRAAGGD
-88 ISSRLVEATRG
+88 F
-99 QPPGEAWQRAL
+99 QRAF

-127 PPKLGGAELSE
+127 PAKLGGAELPE

-150 VEVAVSEATSHVA
+150 VEVAIAEASSHFA
-163 ARFGR
+163 GR
-168 PQRSYGSTAELCVL
+168 LGAPRHPRGVDAKLCVL
-182 GMGKLGGLELNAGSD
+182 GMGKLGGHELNAGSD

-204 DSDEAQGD
+204 DSDEAEGD
-212 VTPHDFYTRVV
+212 VTPHDFFTRVV
-223 RRAVAHIESPAPEG
+223 RRAVAHIEATAPEG

-246 RPEGSQGAIVNSLSA
+246 RPEGSQGALVNSLSA

-283 IAGSAALGVALEREV
+283 IAGDMELGAALEREV
-298 MSPFVYRREV
+298 LSPFVYRREV
-308 DPNIAGGLTDMVLRS
+308 DPNIAEGLTDLVLRS
-323 RAELSDHPA
+323 RAELCVHPA

-353 LVWGGKEPSL
+353 LIWGGQEPSL

-369 NALERLRLRGFVN
+369 TALERLRLRGFVS
-382 DREARDI
+382 DRDARDI
-389 ARAYVLLR
+389 ARAYLLLR

-403 QWGTG
+403 QWGSG

-415 TDERDRER
+415 TEERDAER
-423 LAKVLGYPDAA
+423 LARTLGYGNAA
-434 SFGDELTTLRL
+434 AFHQELASLRE
-445 RVTEAFSSLSP
+445 RVAEAFASLTP
-456 GSPRDRPR
+456 GTRRDRPR
-464 SGLVARL
+464 HGNLVAWLRE
-471 GDEAAS
+471 GAAS
-477 ASDELGRAARAL
+477 APDELGRAAQSL
-489 FENSEVPDHLRALA
+489 FDSTEVPDHLRALS

-516 QHPNLADRVLNGL
+516 QHPDLADRVLAGL

-535 EQAARYLRSVFSRLS
+535 EQAARYLRSVFARIA

-579 GEAIGT
+579 GESIVT

-591 IVLFGQ
+591 VVLFGQ
-597 GLVSDVH
+597 GSVSDVH
-604 AAVAHQLEDVARLL
+604 AAVAHQLEDSARQLGE
-618 DALEAVERDEALVG
+618 LEPQERDELWIG
-632 AVRQVKSRVLVE
+632 AVRQVKSRILVE

-651 GAIGMRQATRTLS
+651 GAIGTRQATRTLS
-664 QLADEIMQAVVNYSL
+664 ALADEILQAVVHYL
-679 SGARGLCV
+679 LGDAGGLCV
-687 IAVGKL
+687 LAVGKL

-700 ASDLDLLFL
+700 ASDLDLMFL
-709 YEASAAPDP
+709 YEPSAAPVP
-718 DEAAAYFSRHAQRII
+718 DEAAAYYSRYAQRII

-761 VASVRSFASYHGVRE
+761 VASLRSFASYHGMQE
-776 TEAGP
+776 TSDGSAS
-781 ERPAGLVAGAAW
+781 RPAGFGGGSAW

-808 ELGERVMAIATL
+808 ALGARAMSIATL
-820 AAYEGGAPA
+820 AAYEGGPPPA
-829 PDEMHRLRLRM
+829 EEMHRLRLRM

-846 ERATRR
+846 ERATRK

-866 LTQWLQMRHGSDE
+866 LTQWLQMKHGSDA
-879 RIRTPDT
+879 RVRTPDT
-886 DEALN
+886 GEALE
-891 ALVTAGYL
+891 ALATYGYL

-905 LLRDAYRFLRRLEQ
+905 VLRDAYRFLRRLEQ

-925 GDGLSW
+925 GDGTNW

-936 LGISGLGRK
+936 LGLSGLGRQ
-945 MGFQKSPSLSAGEQL
+945 MGYQRGPSKSAGEQL
-960 FERYV
+960 FERYLSV
-965 TVTDSVR
+965 TETVR
-972 RCYLRLLGLTE
+972 ASYLRLLGLPA

>member
-1 MLRQLGQRP
+1 MSN
-10 KLAAWPPLMPT
+10 
-21 DLERLAHHIDPD
+21 DLERLAFHLDPE
-33 RAPSIASDL
+33 RAAAISRDL
-42 AGVPGADLGLVL
+42 RGLPGADLGLVL

-64 RPALLEAIASL
+64 RPALLEAVASL
-75 ARDGLSSRRLRGD
+75 AREGLTTRRLRLD
-88 ISSRLVEATRG
+88 ILGRLNDAVAG
-99 QPPGEAWQRAL
+99 QPPGEDWQRAL

-127 PPKLGGAELSE
+127 PSKLGGAELPE

-150 VEVAVSEATSHVA
+150 VEVVVAEATEHVTARLGAPFHEGGSA
-163 ARFGR
+163 AK
-168 PQRSYGSTAELCVL
+168 LCVL

-204 DSDEAQGD
+204 DSDDARGD
-212 VTPHDFYTRVV
+212 VSPHDFFTRVV
-223 RRAVAHIESPAPEG
+223 RRAVSHIESTAPEG

-246 RPEGSQGAIVNSLSA
+246 RPEGSQGALVNSLSA

-283 IAGSAALGVALEREV
+283 IAGDPELGAALEREV
-298 MSPFVYRREV
+298 LGPFVYRREV
-308 DPNIAGGLTDMVLRS
+308 DPNIASGLTDMVLRS
-323 RAELSDHPA
+323 RAELSAHPA

-353 LVWGGKEPSL
+353 LIWGGQEPSL

-369 NALERLRLRGFVN
+369 IALERLRLRGFVS
-382 DREARDI
+382 DRDARDI

-403 QWGTG
+403 QWASG

-415 TDERDRER
+415 TESRDAER
-423 LAKVLGYPDAA
+423 LARTLGYADAA
-434 SFGDELTTLRL
+434 AFMSELASLRD
-445 RVTEAFSSLSP
+445 RVSEVFASLSP
-456 GSPRDRPR
+456 GSRREPLRH
-464 SGLVARL
+464 GNFVAL
-471 GDEAAS
+471 LMNEDEQTPL
-477 ASDELGRAARAL
+477 DELSRAARSL
-489 FENSEVPDHLRALA
+489 FESTEVPDHLRALA

-509 LGALTQE
+509 LGSLTQE
-516 QHPNLADRVLNGL
+516 QHPGLADRLLAGL

-557 ALAEDP
+557 ALADDP

-579 GEAIGT
+579 GESIVT

-591 IVLFGQ
+591 VVLFGQ
-597 GLVSDVH
+597 GSVSDVH
-604 AAVAHQLEDVARLL
+604 AAVAHQLQDRSRQL
-618 DALEAVERDEALVG
+618 DGLEPHERDESLVG
-632 AVRQVKSRVLVE
+632 AMRQVKSRVLVE

-651 GAIGMRQATRTLS
+651 GAIGTRQATRTLS
-664 QLADEIMQAVVNYSL
+664 ALADEIMRTVVHYL
-679 SGARGLCV
+679 LGDAQGLCV

-700 ASDLDLLFL
+700 ASDLDLMFL
-709 YEASAAPDP
+709 YEPSAAPNP
-718 DEAAAYFSRHAQRII
+718 DEAAAYYSRYAQRII

-761 VASVRSFASYHGVRE
+761 VASLRSFASYHGLQE
-776 TEAGP
+776 TEAGA
-781 ERPAGLVAGAAW
+781 ERPAGFGGGSAW
-793 ERQALIRARFCAGDA
+793 ERQALIRARFCAGDPL
-808 ELGERVMAIATL
+808 LGVRAMNIATL
-820 AAYEGGAPA
+820 AAYEGGPPLPA
-829 PDEMHRLRLRM
+829 EMHRLRLRM

-846 ERATRR
+846 ERPTRK

-866 LTQWLQMRHGSDE
+866 LAQWLQMKHGSDV
-879 RIRTPDT
+879 RVRTPDT
-886 DEALN
+886 GEALE
-891 ALVTAGYL
+891 ALSAGGYL

-905 LLRDAYRFLRRLEQ
+905 RLRDAYRFLRRLEQ

-925 GDGLSW
+925 GDGTNW
-931 VDAQA
+931 VDSQA
-936 LGISGLGRK
+936 LGLSGLGRQ
-945 MGFQKSPSLSAGEQL
+945 MGFQRSPTRNAGEQL

-965 TVTDSVR
+965 TVTDTVR
-972 RCYLRLLGLTE
+972 ACYLRLLGLPA

>member
-1 MLRQLGQRP
+1 
-10 KLAAWPPLMPT
+10 MPS
-21 DLERLAHHIDPD
+21 DLEQLAFHLDPE
-33 RAPSIASDL
+33 RASVIARDL
-42 AGVPGADLGLVL
+42 RGAPGAELGLVL
-54 GAAYPVLVPQ
+54 GAAYPMLVPQ

-75 ARDGLSSRRLRGD
+75 ARDGLASRRLRGD
-88 ISSRLVEATRG
+88 ILERLLGAVAGRA
-99 QPPGEAWQRAL
+99 PGDDWQGSL

-127 PPKLGGAELSE
+127 PTKLGGARLQE
-138 TARELSELADAV
+138 TARELSELGDAV
-150 VEVAVSEATSHVA
+150 VEVALAEATAHFAGRLGHPSREGG
-163 ARFGR
+163 AR
-168 PQRSYGSTAELCVL
+168 AELCVL

-204 DSDEAQGD
+204 DSDDALGD
-212 VTPHDFYTRVV
+212 VAPHDFYTRVV
-223 RRAVAHIESPAPEG
+223 RRTVSHIESQAPEG

-246 RPEGSQGAIVNSLSA
+246 RPEGSQGAIVNSFSA

-283 IAGSAALGVALEREV
+283 IAGSLELGAALEREV
-298 MSPFVYRREV
+298 MNPFVYRREV
-308 DPNIAGGLTDMVLRS
+308 DPAIAIGLTDMVLRS

-369 NALERLRLRGFVN
+369 VALERLRLRGFVS

-415 TDERDRER
+415 TDERDRQR
-423 LAKVLGYPDAA
+423 LARVLGYPDAA
-434 SFGDELTTLRL
+434 TFDSELDELRG
-445 RVTEAFSSLSP
+445 RVTEAFASLSP
-456 GSPRDRPR
+456 GTRRERPR
-464 SGLVARL
+464 YGSLVAL
-471 GDEAAS
+471 LDEGAAS
-477 ASDELGRAARAL
+477 ASDELGRAALAL
-489 FENSEVPDHLRALA
+489 FDGSEVPDHLRALS

-509 LGALTQE
+509 LGALTLE
-516 QHPNLADRVLNGL
+516 QHPDLADRVIGGL
-529 LECPDP
+529 LEGPDP
-535 EQAARYLRSVFSRLS
+535 DQAARYLRSVFSRLS

-568 LLTVLGSSGFV
+568 LLTVLGASGFI
-579 GEAIGT
+579 GEAIVT

-604 AAVAHQLEDVARLL
+604 AAVTHQLEDLARTLEGL
-618 DALEAVERDEALVG
+618 DKEERDEALIG

-651 GAIGMRQATRTLS
+651 GALGMRQATRTLS
-664 QLADEIMQAVVNYSL
+664 QLADEIMTAVVHYALADS
-679 SGARGLCV
+679 RGLCV

-709 YEASAAPDP
+709 YEASAAPNP
-718 DEAAAYFSRHAQRII
+718 DEAAAYFSRQAQRII
-733 RMLSEP
+733 RMLSAP

-761 VASVRSFASYHGVRE
+761 VASVGSFASYHRVRE
-776 TEAGP
+776 TDAGA
-781 ERPAGLVAGAAW
+781 ERPAGLSAGAAW

-808 ELGERVMAIATL
+808 ALGERVMRIATL

-829 PDEMHRLRLRM
+829 PEEMHRLRLRM

-846 ERATRR
+846 ERPTRR

-866 LTQWLQMRHGSDE
+866 LAQWLQMRHGSDE
-879 RIRTPDT
+879 TIRTPDT
-886 DEALN
+886 GEALE
-891 ALVTAGYL
+891 ALTARGYL
-899 PRPDYE
+899 PRADYE

-925 GDGLSW
+925 GDGMSW

-936 LGISGLGRK
+936 LGLSGLGRK
-945 MGFQKSPSLSAGEQL
+945 MGFQNRPTQSAGQQL
-960 FERYV
+960 FEQYV
-965 TVTDSVR
+965 TVTDTVR
-972 RCYLRLLGLTE
+972 STYLRLLGLPPETA